1 MARRPARGGRPG
13 ARRPGRAESGAES
26 PTGVRIVA
34 GTWRGRRLRTPPGLL
49 LRPMREQ
56 VRGAL
61 FNILGPETVE
71 GARVLDLFSGSG
83 SLGIEALSRGALRA
97 AFVEREPACLEVL
110 RQNLA
115 AVGAGSRATVVPHD
129 LSRGVAALAAHGP
142 FELVLMHPPF
152 EVLRAAPGP
161 GEADVAELLRELAAS
176 RELLVAGGTIA
187 FETPRERWAEPDALS
202 ALGLLVELRREYGTT
217 ALFVTRQVH
226 APPGVAP

>member
-1 MARRPARGGRPG
+1 MKRPTRGRRPQ
-13 ARRPGRAESGAES
+13 PGRGERSRAASAP
-26 PTGVRIVA
+26 PTGVRIIA
-34 GTWRGRRLRTPPGLL
+34 GAWKGRRLRTPPGLL

-61 FNILGPETVE
+61 FNILGPEALE

-110 RQNLA
+110 RANLA

-129 LSRGVAALAAHGP
+129 LSRGLAGLAAHGP

-152 EVLRAAPGP
+152 AVLRAAPGP
-161 GEADVAELLRELAAS
+161 GEADVEALLGELARS
-176 RELLVAGGTIA
+176 RELLVAGGIVA
-187 FETPRERWAEPDALS
+187 FETPRERWVDPAPLE
-202 ALGLLVELRREYGTT
+202 ALGLAVELRREYGTT
-217 ALFVTRQVH
+217 ALFVTRQGP
-226 APPGVAP
+226 AQP